1 MTLNNAD
8 RSAQIAR
15 SKAERTADINLPT
28 STDLSA
34 QCDPLS
40 ISPLDLPET
49 QFQEALLRRQRN
61 RHQLL
66 QWISSSLKD
75 GVDYGSIPTK
85 RGPSKPSLLKPGAI
99 KIINMMGLAAHF
111 AVSNHRD
118 PDHIIV
124 ECLLQDA
131 QSRVLAHGL
140 GGRTLKQD
148 GGDLNKA
155 LKMASK
161 SSMIDAVLKLAGLS
175 EIFTQD
181 LEDMVAPKVVTP
193 ETDSGDLLISTLQVQ
208 RLHQKIRTLNLS
220 LLRVNQWLT
229 KAWSVDSIEHLPRER
244 FDTLMGK
251 LDQWAEDLKAQQ
263 QRRA

>member
-1 MTLNNAD
+1 MTLNKA
-8 RSAQIAR
+8 AQSEMIAG
-15 SKAERTADINLPT
+15 SEAERTADINLPT
-28 STDLSA
+28 STELSA
-34 QCDPLS
+34 RCDPLS
-40 ISPLDLPET
+40 VSPLDLPET

-85 RGPSKPSLLKPGAI
+85 RGLSKPSLRKPGAE
-99 KIINMMGLAAHF
+99 KILGMLGLAAHF
-111 AVSNHRD
+111 AVSNNRD

-140 GGRTLKQD
+140 GARTLKQD
-148 GGDLNKA
+148 SGDINKV

-181 LEDMVAPKVVTP
+181 LEDMVAPKEVTR
-193 ETDSGDLLISTLQVQ
+193 ECDSQDLLISTLQVQ

-220 LLRVNQWLT
+220 LLRVNQWLLR
-229 KAWSVDSIEHLPRER
+229 AWNVGVDHPLVHCC
-244 FDTLMGK
+244 
-251 LDQWAEDLKAQQ
+251 
-263 QRRA
+263 